1 MTRPCGSHADIA
13 FLNTNFQSF
22 RGILGYGA
30 IGRQTA
36 RLGKALGMDVIAF
49 TRGDRSD
56 PKSRRDES
64 YFEPGLGDPEGVLPS
79 KWFSGS
85 TTDAVNEFLSQNIDL
100 LVIATPLTAETHN
113 LIAAPQF
120 EILSKRRAF
129 VSNIARGGII
139 KTDDLID
146 ALDRGLIRGAALD
159 VTDPEPLPQDHPL
172 WKAKNVIITPHVSG
186 ASTHYLDRLLN
197 ILEINLN
204 RLSEGSPLI
213 NRVDRQIG
221 Y

>member
-1 MTRPCGSHADIA
+1 
-13 FLNTNFQSF
+13 
-22 RGILGYGA
+22 LGYGA

-49 TRGDRSD
+49 TRSDRSN
-56 PKSRRDES
+56 PVSRRDES

-79 KWFSGS
+79 RWFYGS
-85 TTDAVNEFLSQNIDL
+85 TTDAVNEFLSQDIDL
-100 LVIATPLTAETHN
+100 LVIATPLTPETQN

-120 EILSKRRAF
+120 EILSKRKAF

-146 ALDRGLIRGAALD
+146 ALNRGLIRGAALD

-186 ASTHYLDRLLN
+186 GSTHYFDRLLR
-197 ILEINLN
+197 ILETNLS
-204 RLSEGSPLI
+204 RLVHGEPLV
-213 NRVDRQIG
+213 NGVDRQIG